1 MATFET
7 TGWLPNFVWN
17 MEGRLSATVA
27 GAPLG
32 LCRRP
37 TESLQLLLEGSRDSG
52 GQLGLAKSGFTQLCN
67 VMLLPMRAA
76 VPRLRPRQ
84 TLINVYYIYYGAW
97 TAAAKTVVEKIV
109 ESMSDLPS
117 TDEHSVYG
125 WWNINTKYYQQGIVF
140 KRYVA
145 KKVSCTTVT

>member
-1 MATFET
+1 MQRHAAANA
-7 TGWLPNFVWN
+7 GGSPK
-17 MEGRLSATVA
+17 VA
-27 GAPLG
+27 AS
-32 LCRRP
+32 
-37 TESLQLLLEGSRDSG
+37 TDIEYHG
-52 GQLGLAKSGFTQLCN
+52 GP
-67 VMLLPMRAA
+67 VMT
-76 VPRLRPRQ
+76 RQ
-84 TLINVYYIYYGAW
+84 INVYYIYYGAW